1 MYILIIFLFILCIY
15 LLTSSENLDS
25 PNSTIS
31 DMNKEKLKLIQ
42 KGYTDIESIN
52 TTHTYEYV
60 CDVNYTNII

>member
-31 DMNKEKLKLIQ
+31 DINKEKLKLIE
-42 KGYTDIESIN
+42 KGYTDIE
-52 TTHTYEYV
+52 
-60 CDVNYTNII
+60 